1 MYSYPSGSTVGAAAL
16 STAAVLATTIRWRW
30 ATVVV
35 ASVVSLWM
43 WAAVVVLHW
52 HYPTDALAGLA
63 YGVGVVLVT
72 DAAAW
77 MVLPARA
84 GGSRRR
90 RPRSPTVGSNRRRH
104 RRDRPRRRTL
114 R

>member
-1 MYSYPSGSTVGAAAL
+1 MAAL

-35 ASVVSLWM
+35 ASLVSLWM
-43 WAAVVVLHW
+43 WTAVVFLHW

-77 MVLPARA
+77 KVFAAM
-84 GGSRRR
+84 GRRMSTPVADGR
-90 RPRSPTVGSNRRRH
+90 LEPPT
-104 RRDRPRRRTL
+104 PPT
-114 R
+114 